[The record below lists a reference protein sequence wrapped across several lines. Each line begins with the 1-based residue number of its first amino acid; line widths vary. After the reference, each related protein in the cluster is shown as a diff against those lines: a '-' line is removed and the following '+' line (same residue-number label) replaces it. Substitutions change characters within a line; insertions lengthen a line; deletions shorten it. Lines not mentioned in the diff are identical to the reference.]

1 MSTRGGRT
9 DSGPSSVT
17 INGSLQA
24 CALHP
29 GISQRILY
37 TLMSLP
43 GALLWGAV
51 LFLLWLVIREARR
64 DGPSTVQAAVACAGS
79 GGSSSQAARPPPQ
92 GAPRRDTPP
101 ARDDAHRAVGAGGCH
116 GRQPVHTQERPGA
129 GDPVHHPGAAV
140 RGAALP
146 ARRPPQLRATRST
159 PHWRRSPCPP
169 ASQPHPASISHATAG
184 TVSRSL
190 TAAPP
195 RGPRAAGA
203 AGAHITHSCAPT
215 SALTHQPR
223 SPPELTADDGSP
235 ASSS

>member
-64 DGPSTVQAAVACAGS
+64 DGPFTVQAAVAMRRLRWHIIAGS
-79 GGSSSQAARPPPQ
+79 AA
-92 GAPRRDTPP
+92 A
-101 ARDDAHRAVGAGGCH
+101 
-116 GRQPVHTQERPGA
+116 
-129 GDPVHHPGAAV
+129 
-140 RGAALP
+140 
-146 ARRPPQLRATRST
+146 
-159 PHWRRSPCPP
+159 
-169 ASQPHPASISHATAG
+169 
-184 TVSRSL
+184 
-190 TAAPP
+190 
-195 RGPRAAGA
+195 AAGCA
-203 AGAHITHSCAPT
+203 STRYSASAG
-215 SALTHQPR
+215 
-223 SPPELTADDGSP
+223 
-235 ASSS
+235 